1 VHPTHSN
8 GVLSQKQYVKHQK
21 AISISVISKIAKQD
35 RTNFKQTKAQLATI
49 GIFFAMRS
57 CEYLK
62 VQASKQC
69 RTKIVR
75 LRNIRFFT
83 GTKQLE
89 HNCPQLEFADC
100 IAITFKQQKKDKKMD
115 TITLMALVTQ
125 SFAQSGQQQ
134 Q

>member
-1 VHPTHSN
+1 
-8 GVLSQKQYVKHQK
+8 
-21 AISISVISKIAKQD
+21 
-35 RTNFKQTKAQLATI
+35 
-49 GIFFAMRS
+49 MRS

-115 TITLMALVTQ
+115 TITLMALEDTILCSVRAAAAIVKRIKKYLGTTPHSPISRYSNNGIINQVTSDHMINALQ
-125 SFAQSGQQQ
+125 E
-134 Q
+134 